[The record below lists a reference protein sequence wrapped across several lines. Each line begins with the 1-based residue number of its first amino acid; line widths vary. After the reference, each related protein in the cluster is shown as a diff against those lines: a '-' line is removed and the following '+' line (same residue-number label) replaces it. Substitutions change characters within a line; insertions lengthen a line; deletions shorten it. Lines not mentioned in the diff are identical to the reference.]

1 VTRETDRTEAL
12 RTELLRGIV
21 ETTGMREVLALPIA
35 NGLLTVLQREYGGRN
50 MYVPAPA
57 RTYPVL
63 QIAAALESGRTPE
76 QVRHDFGLSRTK
88 LYELFP
94 GGLPKPRKDA
104 AA

>member
-1 VTRETDRTEAL
+1 MTREIDRTEAL

-35 NGLLTVLQREYGGRN
+35 NGVLEILQREYGGRN
-50 MYVPAPA
+50 LYVPAPA

-63 QIAAALESGRTPE
+63 QIAAALESGRKPE
-76 QVRHDFGLSRTK
+76 QVRREFGLSRAK

-94 GGLPKPRKDA
+94 GGLPKPRSA